1 MGLTARSPCNPVN
14 LCNLWKAVA
23 VFLAAACRGEAPRPA
38 GQLEISTLVDSL
50 RPQVE
55 EAVGLSFR
63 ETPRS
68 AMVSRDDVRRYI
80 VARLDA
86 EFPPSRRQGVQAAYR
101 LFGLLPDTL
110 DLEALLLDL
119 YTEQVAGYYDPQTST
134 LYGVIGGDASQLRL
148 VLAHELV
155 HALQHQYI
163 PLDSIMKQK
172 RQTDRARAA
181 HAVLEG
187 QATLAQ
193 TLVMMPELNR
203 AELPSFWEQRTVLNQ
218 QQAQMKEFAG
228 APLWLRETLVFPYL
242 AGADFVRWYETRHP
256 GQHPFGRDMPTS
268 TEQIL
273 HPERYAAGDGPVDVS
288 FLGAP
293 LDTVRYEDGLGEFET
308 RLLFQELLQDATGL
322 RATAYAQGWAGDRY
336 QLLGADLK
344 GLALLWYTFWDDQA
358 AADRFERALRQ
369 AWQARP
375 RAGRT
380 SRIEAVTIEGKP
392 GVRLVDAPADWQSWP
407 RVSTV
412 KVGLGIPQSPK

>member
-1 MGLTARSPCNPVN
+1 VGRLN
-14 LCNLWKAVA
+14 LAVVA
-23 VFLAAACRGEAPRPA
+23 VVCVTAACTQRASEVRQDAALRD
-38 GQLEISTLVDSL
+38 LVANRVPGVEKATGL
-50 RPQVE
+50 R
-55 EAVGLSFR
+55 FK
-63 ETPRS
+63 TPPV
-68 AMVSRDDVRRYI
+68 AVRRTRTQVCDYA
-80 VARLDA
+80 VHRLDA
-86 EFPPSRRQGVQAAYR
+86 EHSAAEFASIEAGYK
-101 LFGLLPDTL
+101 LFGFFPDSTDLRSSYLNLLC
-110 DLEALLLDL
+110 
-119 YTEQVAGYYDPQTST
+119 EQIAGYYDPDSAQLFVVADVDSFLLRTT
-134 LYGVIGGDASQLRL
+134 LS
-148 VLAHELV
+148 HELV

-203 AELPSFWEQRTVLNQ
+203 GDLPSFWEQRSVLNQ

-273 HPERYAAGDGPVDVS
+273 HPERYAAGDSPIDVS

-308 RLLFQELLQDATGL
+308 RLLFQKLLQDPTGL

-344 GLALLWYTFWDDQA
+344 GLALLWYSVWDDQA
-358 AADRFERALRQ
+358 AAGRFERALRQ

-375 RAGRT
+375 RAGRV
-380 SRIEAVTIEGKP
+380 SRIEPVTIEGKP
-392 GVRLVDAPADWQSWP
+392 GVRLVDAPADWPGWP
-407 RVSTV
+407 RLPAV